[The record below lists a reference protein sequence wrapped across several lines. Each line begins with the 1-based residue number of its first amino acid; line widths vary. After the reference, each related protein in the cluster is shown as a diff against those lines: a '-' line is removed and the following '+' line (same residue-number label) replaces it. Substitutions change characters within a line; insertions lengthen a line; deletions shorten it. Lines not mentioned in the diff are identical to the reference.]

1 MRIGDLAG
9 AVGKGLAAGVVGT
22 AAMTLSSSIEAK
34 LRGRAPSTAPADAAS
49 KVLGVKPESDEDQA
63 RFTTLV
69 HWGYG
74 TGWGAVHGVLA
85 GIGLPPRAATAG
97 HFAAVFGSGLVLLP
111 KLEVAPP
118 VPEWG
123 ATEIAVDAFHHTVY
137 ALATGLAYRLLEA
150 ASTPP
155 AHG

>member
-85 GIGLPPRAATAG
+85 GVGLPPRAATVG